1 MIIGKTADVLL
12 GRSRTPASSTID
24 VEVFNQFFAEKIAK
38 VQSNT
43 SDASPPMYSRA
54 RLGVSLRRV
63 SPLTIDDIIDAVR
76 SLPDKSS
83 AADPIPTSVLKQ
95 TVDLLAPFIVELTL

>member
-1 MIIGKTADVLL
+1 
-12 GRSRTPASSTID
+12 
-24 VEVFNQFFAEKIAK
+24 
-38 VQSNT
+38 
-43 SDASPPMYSRA
+43 MYSRA
-54 RLGVSLRRV
+54 RPGVSLRRL

-83 AADPIPTSVLKQ
+83 APDPIPTSVLKQ